1 VGFRYTV
8 RRVTLRAARRLTGVL
23 RAQQAGRGG
32 DPDAVWIPSQG
43 MGMIRK
49 NLKAARVPVVAVA
62 AVAVLVASMTSTSN
76 AGAAPSGPNG
86 HPLAPG
92 VKVPAHSLKGKIG
105 AQHATPRA
113 MAHKPGASDTE
124 PGRSAPTGVPA
135 SGNYAFLLRLSA
147 ASSTAAYNGARP
159 KGTAAARAA
168 AKAQLGAITGAQNTT
183 IAALPSKSRVLYRMH
198 AVMSGLAVVTD
209 VKNFAKLQAISGVTA
224 VYPIAPKSISNS
236 YAVPLQR
243 APEAWQAY
251 GDLGANSTVAIIDTG
266 VDYTHADF
274 GGVGTVANY
283 DAAKAHFGQPVSPDE
298 FPGPKVIGGWD
309 LVGDDYNPTDPTD
322 PAYNPVPA
330 PDPYPL
336 DCNGHGSHVAGT
348 VAGLGEDANGTTY
361 PGPYDTSTPFSTMLI
376 GPGMAPAA
384 KLYAYRVF
392 GCAGSTNVVSEA
404 IDMAADPNGD
414 GDTSDHVDV
423 INMSLGSD
431 YGSPQD
437 GDSVATNN
445 AAALGITMA
454 ISSGNAGDLYDAGGS
469 PGNASRSIAAAAS
482 ADAYSQVDALR
493 VASPAIGPF
502 AAERSL
508 LYDWTKPD
516 LGAVVPGDA
525 TVVQVTQAGNLDG
538 CDPLNP
544 TDAAAVAGHIAFV
557 EWTDNDV
564 NRRCGSVA
572 RSDNLASAGAKG
584 FIFADDEES
593 FAAGINGSAVI
604 PGVLVSKSGGDAI
617 RSLLVASTPVTIAG
631 TTANGFAQ
639 NLPELD
645 DTLAGFSS
653 RGIGDAGNVKPDVTA
668 VGVSVFSAGSGTG
681 NQGLNDSG
689 TSMASPMVA
698 GTAALVTSLHPDWSV
713 EQVKADIMNTAEQDL
728 WTGPSHTGVKF
739 APQRVGSG
747 RIDVKAA
754 LDNHVL
760 AYNATDTGSVSVS
773 FGPRAVT
780 APTTLTKTIKVE
792 NTGLTAATY
801 QVSYTARTSIPG
813 AVYTVSPS
821 SVTVDPNLSQ
831 IVTVTLTI
839 DPTKLTK
846 TIDPTVDRLQG
857 GLPRQYQ
864 ADSSGLVVL
873 TSADAPDLRVPVY
886 SAPRPASVMTQP
898 ASVTM
903 PTGATQSV
911 FLPLSGHN
919 VNQGVGAEAVQST
932 VAGFELQATS
942 GVLPNC
948 SLTVTSGCVNFS
960 DQRAADLK
968 YVGVTS
974 DAAQVRSIG
983 GNPMA
988 DGLTYFAISTQG
1000 AWRTPAG
1007 IQEFDISIDTN
1018 RDGIDDVV
1026 LFNTRLTGTDVM
1038 VDVLIDRAGNVLDI
1052 QAINDSLGDTD
1063 TALLG
1068 SDTLVMPV
1076 ATAALGLNPA
1086 SPRFNYGVAAYSS
1099 YQLDALDS
1107 VGFTSPLSFDPI
1119 TPGLAM
1125 FGSFDGDAS
1134 ALLFRDSPGS
1144 VLKLTRNI
1152 AAYAADRGKG
1162 LLTVHFHNTAGNKAQ
1177 VSSLKSAS
1185 TVSLRVSATKI
1196 KVNTKI
1202 NTLTVVKN
1210 TGLVPTG
1217 RVNLRHTEGGHGV
1230 YATGTLTNG
1239 FLSVSFTPHTR
1250 GTYRFRAEYLGD
1262 ANYLPGNS
1270 AVITVTVS

>member
-1 VGFRYTV
+1 
-8 RRVTLRAARRLTGVL
+8 VL
-23 RAQQAGRGG
+23 RAQRAGRATF
-32 DPDAVWIPSQG
+32 PDAVWIPSQG
-43 MGMIRK
+43 MGMIQK
-49 NLKAARVPVVAVA
+49 NLTAARVTVVAVA
-62 AVAVLVASMTSTSN
+62 AVAALVAAMAATST
-76 AGAAPSGPNG
+76 AGAAPSSPNG

-113 MAHKPGASDTE
+113 MGHKPGASDAE
-124 PGRSAPTGVPA
+124 PGKSVPTGVPT
-135 SGNYAFLLRLSA
+135 SGNYAFLLNLSA
-147 ASSTAAYNGARP
+147 KSSTAVYNGARS
-159 KGTAAARAA
+159 KGTAGAHAA
-168 AKAQLGAITGAQNTT
+168 AKAQLGAITAAQNTT

-224 VYPIAPKSISNS
+224 VYPISPKSISNS
-236 YAVPLQR
+236 SAVPLQR

-274 GGVGTVANY
+274 GGLGTVKNY
-283 DAAKAHFGQPVSPDE
+283 QAAKAQLGKPVSPNE
-298 FPGPKVIGGWD
+298 FPGPKVIGGFD
-309 LVGDDYNPTDPTD
+309 LVGDAYAPGSPD
-322 PAYNPVPA
+322 PASSIPHS
-330 PDPYPL
+330 DPYPL
-336 DCNGHGSHVAGT
+336 DCNSHGSHVAGT
-348 VAGLGEDANGTTY
+348 VAGYGEKANGTTY
-361 PGPYDTSTPFSTMLI
+361 TGAYNNTTTPFSTMRI
-376 GPGMAPAA
+376 GPGMAPQA

-414 GDTSDHVDV
+414 GDSSDHVNV

-431 YGSPQD
+431 FSSPQD
-437 GDSVATNN
+437 GDSVATNR

-454 ISSGNAGDLYDAGGS
+454 VASGNGGDLYGAGGS
-469 PGNASRSIAAAAS
+469 PGDASRSIAAAAS
-482 ADAYSQVDALR
+482 ADAYSQVDALN

-508 LYDWTKPD
+508 AYDYVTKPD
-516 LGAVVPGDA
+516 LGKVVPSDGN
-525 TVVQVTQAGNLDG
+525 VVRVTQAGNLDG
-538 CDPLNP
+538 CDPLDTATAN
-544 TDAAAVAGHIAFV
+544 AVAGHIAFV
-557 EWTDNDV
+557 EWTDNDA
-564 NRRCGSVA
+564 NRRCDSIVRA
-572 RSDNLASAGAKG
+572 DNLATAGAMG
-584 FIFADDEES
+584 FIFANDEES
-593 FAAGINGSAVI
+593 FATGINGSDGI

-617 RSLLVASTPVTIAG
+617 RALLVAGTTATIAG

-639 NLPELD
+639 NIPALN

-653 RGIGDAGNVKPDVTA
+653 RGVGDAGNVKPDVTA

-681 NQGLNDSG
+681 NEGLNDSG
-689 TSMASPMVA
+689 TSMATPMVA
-698 GTAALVTSLHPDWSV
+698 GTAALVNSMHPTWTA

-728 WTGPSHTGVKF
+728 WTGPTHTGVKF
-739 APQRVGSG
+739 APQRVGTG
-747 RIDVKAA
+747 RIDVKSA

-760 AYNATDTGSVSVS
+760 AYNAIDPGSVSVS
-773 FGPRAVT
+773 FGPRAVSV
-780 APTTLTKTIKVE
+780 PTTLSKTIKVA
-792 NTGLTAATY
+792 NTGTTAATY
-801 QVSYTARTSIPG
+801 QVSYTARTTVPG
-813 AVYTVSPS
+813 AVYTVSPP
-821 SVTVDPNLSQ
+821 SVTVNPDSSQ
-831 IVTVTLTI
+831 NVTVTLTI

-846 TIDPTVDRLQG
+846 TIDPSVDRLQG
-857 GLPRQYQ
+857 GIPRQYQ
-864 ADSSGLVVL
+864 ADASGLVVL
-873 TSADAPDLRVPVY
+873 TSADVPDLRVPVY
-886 SAPRPASVMTQP
+886 SAPRPVSVMTQP

-919 VNQGVGAEAVQST
+919 VNQGVGAEAVQSI

-988 DGLTYFAISTQG
+988 DGLTYFAISTRG

-1007 IQEFDISIDTN
+1007 IQEFDIYIDTN
-1018 RDGIDDVV
+1018 RDGSDDVV

-1038 VDVLIDRAGNVLDI
+1038 VDVLIDLAGNVLDI

-1086 SPRFNYGVAAYSS
+1086 SPRFNYGVGAYSS
-1099 YQLDALDS
+1099 YQSDVLDS

-1119 TPGLAM
+1119 TPGVAM

-1162 LLTVHFHNTAGNKAQ
+1162 LLTVHFHNAVGNKAQ
-1177 VSSLKSAS
+1177 VSSLKSVS
-1185 TVSLRVSATKI
+1185 TVSLKLSPTSAKL
-1196 KVNTKI
+1196 NTKI
-1202 NTLTVVKN
+1202 NSVTKVAN

-1217 RVNLRHTEGGHGV
+1217 KVNIRHVGGGV
-1230 YATGTLTNG
+1230 FATGTLSNG
-1239 FLSVSFTPHTR
+1239 VLSVSFTPHAR
-1250 GTYRFRAEYLGD
+1250 GTYRVRAEYAGD

-1270 AVITVTVS
+1270 AIITVTVS